1 MIPVA
6 LTVAGSDSS
15 GGAGIQ
21 ADLKTFAAF
30 GVFGASAITALTA
43 QNTLGVRAIAN
54 LEPEF
59 IGAQIDAVCD
69 DLEVSAVKTGML
81 SNAAAIEKVAVHVRA
96 QRLANLIVDP
106 VIVAASGDR
115 LLEHDAITML
125 KYALFPAATLITPN
139 IREAEILAG
148 CAVRTADDMRE
159 AARRL
164 VTMGAHSVL
173 VTGGA
178 LEGDAVD
185 VFFDGRTM
193 RDFRAPRV
201 AVGRAHGAGCTLS
214 AAIAASMARG
224 QNLEDAIAL
233 AKRYVTHALETA
245 PEIGHGSR
253 PLNHLVGSF
262 PTDVVTPR

>member
-6 LTVAGSDSS
+6 LTIAGSDSS

-30 GVFGASAITALTA
+30 GVYGASVITALTA
-43 QNTLGVRAIAN
+43 QNTVAVRAIAD

-69 DLEVSAVKTGML
+69 DLEVDAVKTGML

-96 QRLANLIVDP
+96 QRLRNLVVDP

-115 LLEHDAITML
+115 LLDRDAVRML
-125 KYALFPAATLITPN
+125 KYTLFPEATLVIPN
-139 IREAEILAG
+139 MCEAEILAR
-148 CAVRTADDMRE
+148 CTVRTVDDMRE

-164 VTMGAHSVL
+164 VTMGAKRVL

-178 LEGDAVD
+178 LDDDAID
-185 VFFDGRTM
+185 VFFGGRTAHV
-193 RDFRAPRV
+193 FRAPRV
-201 AVGRAHGAGCTLS
+201 AIGRAHGAGCTLS
-214 AAIAASMARG
+214 AAITASLARG
-224 QNLEDAIAL
+224 LALEHAIGL
-233 AKRYVTHALETA
+233 AKQYVTHALKTA
-245 PEIGHGSR
+245 PRIGHGSR

-262 PTDVVTPR
+262 PTDVVTPE

>member
-6 LTVAGSDSS
+6 LTIAGSDSS

-30 GVFGASAITALTA
+30 GVYGASVITALTA
-43 QNTLGVRAIAN
+43 QNTVGVRAVAEV
-54 LEPEF
+54 EPEF

-69 DLEVSAVKTGML
+69 DLGVLAAKTGML
-81 SNAAAIEKVAVHVRA
+81 ANAAVIEKVAVHVRA
-96 QRLANLIVDP
+96 QRLANLVVDP
-106 VIVAASGDR
+106 VIVAASGDQ
-115 LLEHDAITML
+115 LLARDAVRML
-125 KYALFPAATLITPN
+125 KYALFPPAVLITPN

-164 VTMGAHSVL
+164 VTMGARAVL

-178 LEGDAVD
+178 LEGDALD

-224 QNLEDAIAL
+224 LGLEDAIAL
-233 AKRYVTHALETA
+233 AKQYVTHALETA

-262 PTDVVTPR
+262 PADVATPR